1 MNMGIKIIP
10 SFFKSR
16 NTNTEYFRCLVMF
29 LALGNLF
36 LFKKKKFLD
45 FATSVWLVLFVKP

>member
-36 LFKKKKFLD
+36 LFKKKN
-45 FATSVWLVLFVKP
+45 S